1 MAAGLIGKMAKLAKG
16 KGKKTPQ
23 KAKKASTKPKKI
35 PKRQLKKNIKNVRE
49 KQPEVWLERA
59 EESMMTSK
67 KDMDDMVKDRK
78 MRKSWGSK
86 D

>member
-1 MAAGLIGKMAKLAKG
+1 MKNLGK
-16 KGKKTPQ
+16 
-23 KAKKASTKPKKI
+23 
-35 PKRQLKKNIKNVRE
+35 

-59 EESMMTSK
+59 EESMMMSK

-78 MRKSWGSK
+78 MWKSKGKMRKSWGSK